1 MPNNELLTPQ
11 MIAREALIRLKG
23 NLAIANEVY
32 RDYSQEYTQVGDT
45 VTVRKPATFEAK
57 DFTGSIDTQD
67 IEEGKVPVKMDLHK
81 DVSVKVTSKELTL
94 DINDFGTQVLDGAM
108 QAIAESVN
116 YEVAE
121 AASQQVPFHVN
132 DPGDTPS
139 TLKQGFTEPMKKLN
153 QNKVPNTNRRL
164 FFDPVAQAEL
174 LNLDALVGLDKSGS
188 TQALR
193 EASMGRV
200 MGFDTYMDQD
210 IRTHEAGTYVENSAD
225 VTGIDHDS
233 DNYNISLIDLDS
245 GESADNGDNLKAGDL
260 FEVEGY
266 QYVVIEDTDD
276 AENDGEIDNVKV
288 QPRFHV
294 DAVGDLDDASV
305 TFTDDTAGGH
315 VSNIAF
321 HPNFM
326 ALVSRPLE
334 MPMGKSQEQAY
345 TASDPDT
352 GLSVRVVMDY
362 SIDNKHDV
370 ISLDTLFGKKVIFP
384 QLACQVLG

>member
-1 MPNNELLTPQ
+1 
-11 MIAREALIRLKG
+11 
-23 NLAIANEVY
+23 
-32 RDYSQEYTQVGDT
+32 
-45 VTVRKPATFEAK
+45 
-57 DFTGSIDTQD
+57 
-67 IEEGKVPVKMDLHK
+67 
-81 DVSVKVTSKELTL
+81 
-94 DINDFGTQVLDGAM
+94 M

-132 DPGDTPS
+132 DPGDTPD
-139 TLKQGFTEPMKKLN
+139 TLKKGFTEPMKKLN

-210 IRTHEAGTYVENSAD
+210 IRTHEAGTFVDNTATITN
-225 VTGIDHDS
+225 VAHDS
-233 DNYNISLIDLDS
+233 DNYNISVLTFDGEDGDTGDS
-245 GESADNGDNLKAGDL
+245 LNAGDL
-260 FEVEGY
+260 FEVEGH

-276 AENDGEIDNVKV
+276 ADGSGDIANVKV
-288 QPRFHV
+288 QPHFHV
-294 DAVGDLDDASV
+294 DEAGDLDDDSV

-334 MPMGKSQEQAY
+334 MPMGKNQEQAY

-384 QLACQVLG
+384 QLATQVLG